1 MGFRQHNKK
10 AISTMLSNFA
20 MRIRAALFG
29 SALLAVCASV
39 QAQPQACAPVS
50 TDPPRLHALPSGI
63 HTVLGTI
70 ASFDPCHRS
79 VALRTPFFSDKP
91 PLMIVVHGGGGVD
104 SATTNAVDAF
114 RSKGMATLVFD
125 AFQMNGFEQGGRF
138 FATAMTNESRQRM
151 IYRAALGAYEW
162 ALRQDKIDNRRILF
176 HGLSNGGAV
185 VANLAAVV
193 DPQHVIA
200 LYAEGTPGNGIGLPD
215 DLRAPLKMVFGRLD
229 NYGGRTAEEFIWL
242 RQERCAGNV
251 VNFDQPPGN
260 SATCNGR
267 VNPGE
272 QTQKPIDWYEAQKAK
287 GAPIELVWLED
298 TAHGV
303 FLGPLTRNMVPYTS
317 GQTRFG
323 WVGGSYGARGK
334 FLDEVAARAKAP
346 RP

>member
-1 MGFRQHNKK
+1 MMT
-10 AISTMLSNFA
+10 TMRSNFS
-20 MRIRAALFG
+20 RWFFPTQRAWQLFG
-29 SALLAVCASV
+29 IALLASGAGAH
-39 QAQPQACAPVS
+39 AQSPGCAPAP
-50 TDPPRLHALPSGI
+50 TDPPRLYALPSGI
-63 HTVLGTI
+63 HTVQGTI

-79 VALRTPFFSDKP
+79 VSLRTPFFADKP
-91 PLMIVVHGGGGVD
+91 PLMILAHGGGGLD
-104 SATTNAVDAF
+104 TATTNAADAF

-125 AFQMNGFEQGGRF
+125 AFQMNGFYQGGRF
-138 FATAMTNESRQRM
+138 FATAMTNEARQRM

-176 HGLSNGGAV
+176 HGLSNGAAA

-215 DLRAPLKMVFGRLD
+215 ALRAPLKMVFGRLD

-242 RQERCAGNV
+242 RQELCAGNV
-251 VNFDQPPGN
+251 VDFDHPVGN
-260 SATCNGR
+260 SASCNRR
-267 VNPGE
+267 VNPFG
-272 QTQKPIDWYEAQKAK
+272 QTQKPMDWYEAQQAQ

-303 FLGPLTRNMVPYTS
+303 FLGPLTKNMVPYTS
-317 GQTRFG
+317 GQTRFA
-323 WVGGSYGARGK
+323 WVGGSYVARGK